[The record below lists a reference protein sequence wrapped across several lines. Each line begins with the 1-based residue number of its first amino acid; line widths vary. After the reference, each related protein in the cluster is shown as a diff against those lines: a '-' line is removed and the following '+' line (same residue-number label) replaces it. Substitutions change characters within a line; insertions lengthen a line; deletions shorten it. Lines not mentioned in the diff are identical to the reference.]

1 MITAS
6 QLRAG
11 MAIKYEGQKYKVL
24 AADYHPGQGKMGGA
38 THARLQNL
46 STATLWEHSFR
57 SDLKLE
63 EIPIDRYTLD
73 FLYADADQCYF
84 MNPESFEQTE
94 IEKGAVG
101 PQAEF
106 LLPGM
111 KLGVE
116 FVEGRPVRV
125 LFPEFAHVSV
135 ADTAP
140 PTHQQPDSSFKPA
153 LLENGATIML
163 PLFIKTGDV
172 IRVDLQAMIAEK
184 PVRKVKRQGRAPRV
198 RRPNVIR

>member
-1 MITAS
+1 MGTS
-6 QLRAG
+6 TRFPVVQL
-11 MAIKYEGQKYKVL
+11 L
-24 AADYHPGQGKMGGA
+24 
-38 THARLQNL
+38 
-46 STATLWEHSFR
+46 
-57 SDLKLE
+57 
-63 EIPIDRYTLD
+63 
-73 FLYADADQCYF
+73 

-94 IEKGAVG
+94 IEKSAVG

-140 PTHQQPDSSFKPA
+140 PIHQQPDSSFKPA
-153 LLENGATIML
+153 LLENGAKIMV

-172 IRVDLQAMIAEK
+172 IRVGLQAMIAEK
-184 PVRKVKRQGRAPRV
+184 PVPKVKRQGRAPRV